1 MATSSNIAE
10 YNTFVQGYANAGHTA
25 IQPYGSQFKVIGCTA
40 TTSARVNTGTT
51 GTGTDISIYWMNG
64 PKVADD
70 YADFYDGTWDVSDLA
85 SVRNEDGNSGNGDW
99 PSTGCDND
107 GTAHAQSLGSGGTVI
122 QGASHN
128 PTNGPINQHAG
139 GSSSTVRPFYALSPV
154 FVVGNPVPPILV
166 TGAPA
171 LSVTGA
177 PAQITQN
184 DNLDINVSLTAAPTY
199 TVRVEVHWRREA
211 FNHTS
216 SSPVTGENPRNQR
229 IDEYFQFEF
238 TPTDYDTVRTLTF
251 QAEDPKRNA
260 SRTLTV
266 HAYEVVPQMIGNQLV
281 RLKGAVAT
289 QRVTLKVIPVA
300 PKITHLNLSIPITDV
315 PITDDDMPRPR
326 PACSKYYDRSCVTMF
341 EGKNSHKLVD
351 IHGTEHERDR
361 AFQYS
366 VVLDTQPGPEQTFTV
381 TPKVVGTHPSKVR
394 FDPTSITFNNSS
406 SLDQSFTVYA
416 EDDTDMKN
424 ESFRFVHVL
433 SGDFTGRFKDG
444 KSLRLWFGGTIKD
457 DDKNSQLILPIIKD
471 MNGAVIDDG
480 NPILLPTRPWRSG
493 DDDYYITA
501 ELRARDYAV
510 VTLKNGDYRDEAPF
524 RMSLNNFNP
533 GVMSPV
539 HSVLLRFTPEN
550 WDQPQRI
557 YLRTTRNV
565 ENERMDNL
573 RIFRRYT
580 KGAETVKFTIM
591 LDSEIPQPEVS
602 IIGSFGATE
611 GEQYGFTLQADPA
624 PASGQTLDV
633 GVTITATGDFG
644 VQTGTRTVTIDSNG
658 YGALTVDTT
667 DDEVEEPDG
676 TLSLTINPGSDY
688 TLGAVAALTLD
699 IEDDDGLSEIKV
711 TTEDKDDNTLP
722 TAHPLVKYASLVKS
736 FYDRIT
742 ANHQHGDSASGG
754 WNKRFL
760 KAMGHP
766 EYINYPQ
773 AAVTVA
779 DATKMWNHGGPGAN
793 TAWNGTVDAVTYA
806 QEYFSGLTVPP
817 PTPEPEVT
825 IEAGSS
831 ISEGG
836 GASFTLQADPV
847 PTAPLEVTVTVA
859 TEGDYG
865 ITTGERTVT
874 IPTTGSYELT
884 LTTNN
889 DETDESDGSVTV
901 TVDAGEGYTV
911 GSDSSGTITIED
923 DDAPATVLPAAHPL
937 MKYATLVKRFYD
949 RITDSHQHGDSAS
962 GGWNKRFLKAMGH
975 PEYVDYPQTA
985 VTVADATQM
994 WNHGGP
1000 GANTAWDGTVD
1011 AVTYAEQYFA
1021 GLTVVP
1027 PPTLEPEVT
1036 IEAGSGVSEGGGASF
1051 TLKADPAPAAPLQVG
1066 VTIGADGDFGITAG
1080 TQSVTIPVSGSYTL
1094 SLTTENDGTDEPDGS
1109 VTVTVNAGT
1118 GYTVGAASTGTVAI
1132 TDDDLPPPQI
1142 SVTANSASVTE
1153 GTDATFTV
1161 SASSAPDS
1169 NLSVTLTVSE
1179 ATGSDFVAPAD
1190 EGSTTV
1196 TIEAGKTEATLTV
1209 TTDDDQTQ
1217 ESDGTVTATA
1227 NAGSGYQV
1235 AASPN
1240 DTASIAVTDND
1251 VPPAVPTLSI
1261 DDATGPEGKPMMFT
1275 IRLSAPSKQTVRV
1288 SIKAHESNPVSAR
1301 ANRDFIAAYY
1311 LVTFRPGETEQRR
1324 GFYIRDDSHDDG
1336 GETFEVR
1343 IRWAGDTP
1351 VADGVGVGTIEN
1363 SDPLPAAYLSRFGR
1377 TVAEQAIEGIAQRFD
1392 AARTPGM
1399 EGTLAGQALRF
1410 DVPGSDPSSPAEVIH
1425 SVSPTDRLAEPFG
1438 GDSHLSPST
1447 SQSYGMSS
1455 QELLLNSSFTLTGES
1470 DSAGGTLA
1478 LWGRTSQQSFDGTE
1492 RGDGTD
1498 IRLDGKVTTTLLG
1511 TDYANNDLLLGLA
1524 LAHST
1529 GDGDYGA
1536 MSDEGVHPCENT
1548 EEVLCDDAIRAG
1560 DGTIESSLSALIPY
1574 ASVSVSP
1581 RLKLWGAA
1589 GHGSGE
1595 VKVKVAEGES
1605 YSADT
1610 YSADTSWSMAA
1621 AGMRAAVIEAPKEG
1635 SGGTLTLT
1643 SDYLWT
1649 QISSDK
1655 TMDLAASKSKVTRL
1669 RFGLEGGYHMAMA
1682 DGGSFVPKLQIG
1694 ARHDGGDAE
1703 TGFGIELGGGLSWQ
1717 SPALGLQFELEGRT
1731 LVSHDD
1737 EDFENRGFAVS
1748 LAYDENAKSERG
1760 ASFALRQHIG
1770 APSSGGLDA
1779 LFASEP
1785 LSKRSGNDAQRRVT
1799 LEGAYG
1805 LPALGGHYTASPY
1818 GQMSFGETSRDYTIG
1833 WRWTP
1838 VNDAQDLSFGF
1849 KAVRSESLNAE
1860 TENRFGFEA
1869 VARW

>member
-1 MATSSNIAE
+1 MLIENGISFLQVRIKRSI
-10 YNTFVQGYANAGHTA
+10 GA
-25 IQPYGSQFKVIGCTA
+25 I
-40 TTSARVNTGTT
+40 
-51 GTGTDISIYWMNG
+51 
-64 PKVADD
+64 
-70 YADFYDGTWDVSDLA
+70 L
-85 SVRNEDGNSGNGDW
+85 SVLIKAKM
-99 PSTGCDND
+99 TGC
-107 GTAHAQSLGSGGTVI
+107 GGDEVI
-122 QGASHN
+122 QSSFAGSPHLRPGA
-128 PTNGPINQHAG
+128 GM
-139 GSSSTVRPFYALSPV
+139 
-154 FVVGNPVPPILV
+154 
-166 TGAPA
+166 
-171 LSVTGA
+171 SVTAWLRSGFAAALLLAALPSGA
-177 PAQITQN
+177 AAQTISANT
-184 DNLDINVSLTAAPTY
+184 I
-199 TVRVEVHWRREA
+199 
-211 FNHTS
+211 
-216 SSPVTGENPRNQR
+216 
-229 IDEYFQFEF
+229 
-238 TPTDYDTVRTLTF
+238 
-251 QAEDPKRNA
+251 
-260 SRTLTV
+260 
-266 HAYEVVPQMIGNQLV
+266 YEGQT
-281 RLKGAVAT
+281 R
-289 QRVTLKVIPVA
+289 
-300 PKITHLNLSIPITDV
+300 
-315 PITDDDMPRPR
+315 
-326 PACSKYYDRSCVTMF
+326 
-341 EGKNSHKLVD
+341 
-351 IHGTEHERDR
+351 
-361 AFQYS
+361 
-366 VVLDTQPGPEQTFTV
+366 TFTV
-381 TPKVVGTHPSKVR
+381 TGIPNSWTGGVDAILGGNPATAERLAAQTCVAGLTDNYNTANFDICVNQIVWDSVNRVARIQVTAAKDTHAEGDDPFRLVVQ
-394 FDPTSITFNNSS
+394 DPTDRTNRTSSFPITITEHPATWEERRTHDDGKGDGFYCEGPMPTVDDVFPGRSYSDLTDAEKVEYVKATAVGQVFPPPNGLVVDWDRSGGYNADDTAKIKIRTSDNKKLCGGVLLDILVS
-406 SLDQSFTVYA
+406 SLHIS
-416 EDDTDMKN
+416 EDGPIPEGGPMPIPLTHRFVTMAKG
-424 ESFRFVHVL
+424 ESEKEISFRL
-433 SGDFTGRFKDG
+433 TSEKG
-444 KSLRLWFGGTIKD
+444 
-457 DDKNSQLILPIIKD
+457 P
-471 MNGAVIDDG
+471 
-480 NPILLPTRPWRSG
+480 
-493 DDDYYITA
+493 
-501 ELRARDYAV
+501 ARVY
-510 VTLKNGDYRDEAPF
+510 F
-524 RMSLNNFNP
+524 
-533 GVMSPV
+533 
-539 HSVLLRFTPEN
+539 SVLGVKGGPTPVTAGTEGKTLH
-550 WDQPQRI
+550 PA
-557 YLRTTRNV
+557 TKVKRNV
-565 ENERMDNL
+565 NCSSQCRSAFFQFRSTWVREDLTPTVNL
-573 RIFRRYT
+573 
-580 KGAETVKFTIM
+580 TVR
-591 LDSEIPQPEVS
+591 V
-602 IIGSFGATE
+602 
-611 GEQYGFTLQADPA
+611 DPA
-624 PASGQTLDV
+624 PTSNLTLEYTLSGTADRGADYTIS
-633 GVTITATGDFG
+633 GVTSNSG
-644 VQTGTRTVTIDSNG
+644 TVTVPANATSATIPVMILDDNIEDSGETIVVSLETSGG
-658 YGALTVDTT
+658 YRAIAPESVT
-667 DDEVEEPDG
+667 
-676 TLSLTINPGSDY
+676 LTIRN
-688 TLGAVAALTLD
+688 
-699 IEDDDGLSEIKV
+699 DDPPV
-711 TTEDKDDNTLP
+711 VDNTLP
-722 TAHPLVKYASLVKS
+722 AAHPVVKHADLVKT

-742 ANHQHGDSASGG
+742 ARHVHGNSASGG

-766 EYINYPQ
+766 EYVDYPQ

-779 DATKMWNHGGPGAN
+779 DATRLWNHGGPGAN
-793 TAWNGTVDAVTYA
+793 TAWDGTVDAVTYA
-806 QEYFSGLTVPP
+806 EQYFAGLTVVPP
-817 PTPEPEVT
+817 PTTEPEVT

-836 GASFTLQADPV
+836 GASFTLKADPV

-874 IPTTGSYELT
+874 IPTTGSYDLT
-884 LTTNN
+884 LTTTN

-901 TVDAGEGYTV
+901 TVDAGEGYTI
-911 GSDSSGTITIED
+911 GSDSTGTIAIED
-923 DDAPATVLPAAHPL
+923 DDAPAMVLPAAHPV
-937 MKYATLVKRFYD
+937 MKYAALVKRFYD
-949 RITDSHQHGDSAS
+949 RITDSHEHGDSAS

-975 PEYVDYPQTA
+975 PEYINYPQTA

-1027 PPTLEPEVT
+1027 PPTTEPEVT

-1080 TQSVTIPVSGSYTL
+1080 EQTVTIPTTGSYTL
-1094 SLTTENDGTDEPDGS
+1094 SLTTDNDGTDEPDGS

-1132 TDDDLPPPQI
+1132 TDDDLPLPAVSVAAKAASI
-1142 SVTANSASVTE
+1142 TEGGDAVFTVTA
-1153 GTDATFTV
+1153 DR
-1161 SASSAPDS
+1161 APDA

-1179 ATGSDFVAPAD
+1179 ASGSDFVAPTD

-1196 TIEAGKTEATLTV
+1196 TIDAGKTEATLTV

-1217 ESDGTVTATA
+1217 ESDGTVTATVTT
-1227 NAGSGYQV
+1227 GSGYQV

-1251 VPPAVPTLSI
+1251 AAGGALPVLSVESKSVQEGNKKVTLWATIDPLPSKADFPELYRTTRLKLRTIEGTAWDGVDYVGIPAYFGITEACNFHTTLAPNGKHGCRI
-1261 DDATGPEGKPMMFT
+1261 DEVTILDDA
-1275 IRLSAPSKQTVRV
+1275 
-1288 SIKAHESNPVSAR
+1288 
-1301 ANRDFIAAYY
+1301 
-1311 LVTFRPGETEQRR
+1311 
-1324 GFYIRDDSHDDG
+1324 HDDG
-1336 GETFEVR
+1336 GETFQLEV
-1343 IRWAGDTP
+1343 GF
-1351 VADGVGVGTIEN
+1351 ADSEPAPLRSLGAARGTITIEN
-1363 SDPLPAAYLSRFGR
+1363 SDPIPAAYLSRFGR

-1511 TDYANNDLLLGLA
+1511 TDYANDDLLLGLA

-1536 MSDEGVHPCENT
+1536 MSDEGVDPCPDIDG
-1548 EEVLCDDAIRAG
+1548 VLCDDAIRAG

-1595 VKVKVAEGES
+1595 VKVKIAEDDRVAEDES
-1605 YSADT
+1605 YS

-1621 AGMRAAVIEAPKEG
+1621 AGMRASVIEAPKEG
-1635 SGGTLTLT
+1635 SGGSLTLT

-1649 QISSDK
+1649 QTSSDK

-1838 VNDAQDLSFGF
+1838 VNEAQDLSFGF